1 MLILVHPWL
10 IQILSLG
17 FWKNPLKG
25 ELSVAD
31 LPCAIQIQGL
41 SKTYKTGFWLA
52 PKVSK
57 ALKGLQL
64 DIYENQAFG
73 LMGLNGAGKTTVI
86 KLIMG
91 LLKPTGG
98 NITVLGGSVSD
109 RLIRDQMGYLSEL
122 PYFSKQ
128 HTGRELLEYF
138 GTLHGLS
145 GKDLR
150 RRVDEVLE
158 LVRMVKQAG
167 ERVSGYSKGMMQRI
181 GIGQA
186 LIGKPKLL
194 ICDEPMSGL
203 DPVGYKEMRDI
214 FIDLKKSGT
223 TLFLNTHI
231 LDEIERVCDRIGIL
245 HEGELK
251 AVATMTKILETS
263 VPVDYWIDV
272 DSGEAP
278 KFHGLPFQAAVQK
291 NGGVQISGM
300 VLAETLALMTSRR
313 AKIKGVRPLSS
324 IVEAYFLQTIG
335 AHAHLRAPEGSRA

>member
-1 MLILVHPWL
+1 MKQSSEPA
-10 IQILSLG
+10 G
-17 FWKNPLKG
+17 F
-25 ELSVAD
+25 
-31 LPCAIQIQGL
+31 PCAIQLRDL

-52 PKVSK
+52 PKVSH
-57 ALKGLQL
+57 ALKGLHL

-86 KLIMG
+86 KLILG
-91 LLKPTGG
+91 LLKPTRG
-98 NITVLGGSVSD
+98 NISVLGGSISD
-109 RLIRDQMGYLSEL
+109 RNIRSQIGYLSEL

-138 GTLHGLS
+138 GSLHDLS
-145 GKDLR
+145 GKALR
-150 RRVDEVLE
+150 YRVDEVLE
-158 LVRMVKQAG
+158 LVRMVKPAG
-167 ERVSGYSKGMMQRI
+167 ERVAGYSKGMLQRI

-214 FIDLKKSGT
+214 FIDLKKTGT

-231 LDEIERVCDRIGIL
+231 LDEVERICDRVGIL

-251 AVATMTKILETS
+251 DVSTMAKILETS

-272 DSGEAP
+272 EASEAS
-278 KFHGLPFQAAVQK
+278 KFKGLPFQAAVQK

-313 AKIKGVRPLSS
+313 GKIKGVRPLSS